1 MHFYKHKAILETM
14 NNNGGGG
21 AKYAYFSESESI
33 IPKDYEIFQT
43 HKGIHKDFQAVFT
56 FSEKLLHTLENA
68 KFIPATGFWY
78 GQERGCDIQLD
89 EKVYQ
94 IKDKNI
100 SMVCSHKI
108 LCQMH
113 RIRHSIA
120 QKALDSKKVD
130 IFGKFNGG
138 KYLPHKAD
146 SLQKYRFQIV
156 IENDITAY
164 YFTEKILDCFVAQCI
179 PIYLGASKIDQF
191 FNSDGIIT
199 FTPDTPLEE
208 IFKMC
213 NEKEYLNRLE
223 AVLDNYHRA
232 LPYKNVNDMLYE
244 EYFTDK
250 PKRFTGV
257 R

>member
-1 MHFYKHKAILETM
+1 
-14 NNNGGGG
+14 
-21 AKYAYFSESESI
+21 
-33 IPKDYEIFQT
+33 
-43 HKGIHKDFQAVFT
+43 
-56 FSEKLLHTLENA
+56 
-68 KFIPATGFWY
+68 
-78 GQERGCDIQLD
+78 
-89 EKVYQ
+89 
-94 IKDKNI
+94 
-100 SMVCSHKI
+100 MVCSHKI
-108 LCQMH
+108 RCQMH
-113 RIRHSIA
+113 KIRHSIA

-179 PIYLGASKIDQF
+179 PIYLG
-191 FNSDGIIT
+191 
-199 FTPDTPLEE
+199 E